1 MVLSSLSSSNGSLL
15 LDEGRWVIQICSTLE
30 EEVEEGAQIPVSVFS
45 VPKTLLSIKPEAY
58 NPELFALGPYH
69 HWHPQ
74 LYEMERYKLATARR
88 TQKKLQSIKFHQ
100 LVEYFIKKEHMIRS
114 HYHRSPLLFYQPL
127 NELFISMPT
136 LIYLSMLAIYKIV
149 RHLDFNGETLAWMMA
164 IDASFLL
171 EFLRNYSKAEGKVFR
186 RVPTMSHMVDA
197 ARMKL
202 AYNCILRDIMM
213 FENQIPLFLAR
224 KILRFQCSSYQI
236 ADKELSNMLIG
247 FVKAVSPFEVMKN
260 FPSIDV
266 KRHAHVLQ
274 LLYFM
279 IVPKAEEASETINE
293 TEVHVDIPEL
303 NEKKPMGNPSYV
315 KRLFH
320 SIWSRA
326 SDLKIMEVLPTKPIK
341 FLVKLPWNII
351 SKLPGVSILAAP
363 VAKLFF
369 FQGDE
374 KPEDEDSTDEPPLVE
389 EIMIPSV
396 TELRQAGVKFSPTKG
411 DLTTISFNSRTATFY
426 LPTVSLDVNTEV
438 LLRNLVA
445 YETTVVL
452 GPMVFTRYTEL
463 MNGII
468 DTEEDVK
475 LLRQS
480 GIILNRM
487 KNDEE
492 VAKLW
497 NGMSR
502 SVRLTKVGFIDKV
515 LEDVNKFHSSRWSVK
530 ARKIMKTYVFGSWQ
544 ILTFLAAILL
554 LLLMCVQAFCSVYSC
569 GSRWVD
575 LTNAG
580 SE

>member
-1 MVLSSLSSSNGSLL
+1 MVSSDNSIASSNGSLL
-15 LDEGRWVIQICSTLE
+15 FDERRWVTQICSTLE
-30 EEVEEGAQIPVSVFS
+30 EEVEEGVQIPVSVFS

-74 LYEMERYKLATARR
+74 LYEMERYKLATAKR
-88 TQKKLQSIKFHQ
+88 TQKQLQSIKLRQ
-100 LVEYFIKKEHMIRS
+100 LVEYFIKKEHTIRS
-114 HYHRSPLLFYQPL
+114 HYH
-127 NELFISMPT
+127 
-136 LIYLSMLAIYKIV
+136 
-149 RHLDFNGETLAWMMA
+149 RHLDFNGETLAWMMT

-171 EFLRNYSKAEGKVFR
+171 EFLRNYSNAKGKVFR
-186 RVPTMSHMVDA
+186 KVPTMSHMVDA

-213 FENQIPLFLAR
+213 LENQIPLFLVR
-224 KILRFQCSSYQI
+224 KILRFQCPSYQS

-247 FVKAVSPFEVMKN
+247 FVKEVSPFKMMEN
-260 FPSIDV
+260 FSSIDV
-266 KRHAHVLQ
+266 RRHAHLLQ
-274 LLYFM
+274 LLYLM
-279 IVPKAEEASETINE
+279 IVPNAKEASETIDE
-293 TEVHVDIPEL
+293 TEVHIGIPEL
-303 NEKKPMGNPSYV
+303 NDTKPTGNPSYV
-315 KRLFH
+315 KKFFN
-320 SIWSRA
+320 SVWSQA
-326 SDLKIMEVLPTKPIK
+326 SGLQILGVLATRPIK
-341 FLVKLPWNII
+341 FLVKIPWKII
-351 SKLPGVSILAAP
+351 SKFPGVSILAAR

-374 KPEDEDSTDEPPLVE
+374 KSEDEDSSNEPPLVE

-396 TELRQAGVKFSPTKG
+396 TELSNAGVKFSATKG
-411 DLTTISFNSRTATFY
+411 DLTTISFNSRTATFH

-445 YETTVVL
+445 YETTVES
-452 GPMVFTRYTEL
+452 GTMVFTRYTEL

-475 LLRQS
+475 LLRQR

-497 NGMSR
+497 NGMSK

-544 ILTFLAAILL
+544 ILTFLAAMLL
-554 LLLMCVQAFCSVYSC
+554 LLLTCVQAFCSVYRC
-569 GSRWVD
+569 GSRRDNV
-575 LTNAG
+575 TNLG
-580 SE
+580 

>member
-1 MVLSSLSSSNGSLL
+1 MVSSDNSIASSNGSLL
-15 LDEGRWVIQICSTLE
+15 FDERRWVTQICSTLE
-30 EEVEEGAQIPVSVFS
+30 EEVEEGVQIPVSVFS

-58 NPELFALGPYH
+58 IPELFALGPYH

-74 LYEMERYKLATARR
+74 LYEMERYKLATAKR
-88 TQKKLQSIKFHQ
+88 TQKQLQSIKLRQ
-100 LVEYFIKKEHMIRS
+100 LVEYFIKKEHTIRS
-114 HYHRSPLLFYQPL
+114 HYH
-127 NELFISMPT
+127 
-136 LIYLSMLAIYKIV
+136 
-149 RHLDFNGETLAWMMA
+149 RHLDFNGETLAWMMT

-171 EFLRNYSKAEGKVFR
+171 EFLRNYSNAKGRVFR
-186 RVPTMSHMVDA
+186 KVPTMSHMVDA

-213 FENQIPLFLAR
+213 LENQIPLFLVR
-224 KILRFQCSSYQI
+224 KILQFQCPSYQI

-247 FVKAVSPFEVMKN
+247 FVKEVSPFKMMEN
-260 FPSIDV
+260 FSSIDV
-266 KRHAHVLQ
+266 RRHAHLLQ
-274 LLYFM
+274 LLYLM
-279 IVPKAEEASETINE
+279 IVPNAKEASETIDE
-293 TEVHVDIPEL
+293 TEVHIGIPEL
-303 NEKKPMGNPSYV
+303 NDTKPTGNPSYV
-315 KRLFH
+315 KKFFN
-320 SIWSRA
+320 SVWSQT
-326 SDLKIMEVLPTKPIK
+326 SGLQILGVLATRPIK
-341 FLVKLPWNII
+341 FLVKIPWKII
-351 SKLPGVSILAAP
+351 SKFPGVSILAAR

-374 KPEDEDSTDEPPLVE
+374 KSEDEDSSNEPPLVE

-396 TELRQAGVKFSPTKG
+396 TELSNAGVKFSATKG
-411 DLTTISFNSRTATFY
+411 DLTTISFNSRTATFH

-445 YETTVVL
+445 YETTVES

-475 LLRQS
+475 LLRQR

-497 NGMSR
+497 NGMSK

-544 ILTFLAAILL
+544 ILTFLAAMLL
-554 LLLMCVQAFCSVYSC
+554 LLLTCVQAFCSVYRC
-569 GSRWVD
+569 GSRWDNV
-575 LTNAG
+575 TNLG
-580 SE
+580 

>member
-1 MVLSSLSSSNGSLL
+1 
-15 LDEGRWVIQICSTLE
+15 
-30 EEVEEGAQIPVSVFS
+30 
-45 VPKTLLSIKPEAY
+45 
-58 NPELFALGPYH
+58 
-69 HWHPQ
+69 
-74 LYEMERYKLATARR
+74 MERYKLATARR
-88 TQKKLQSIKFHQ
+88 TQKKLQSTKLHQ

-114 HYHRSPLLFYQPL
+114 HYH
-127 NELFISMPT
+127 
-136 LIYLSMLAIYKIV
+136 

-171 EFLRNYSKAEGKVFR
+171 EFLRNYSEAEGKVFR

-197 ARMKL
+197 ERIKL

-213 FENQIPLFLAR
+213 LENQIPLFLVR
-224 KILRFQCSSYQI
+224 KILRFQCPSYQI
-236 ADKELSNMLIG
+236 ADKDLSNMLIG

-266 KRHAHVLQ
+266 KRYAHVLQ

-279 IVPKAEEASETINE
+279 IVPKAKEGSETINE

-303 NEKKPMGNPSYV
+303 NETKPMGNPSYV
-315 KRLFH
+315 KQLFN
-320 SIWSRA
+320 SVWSRA
-326 SDLKIMEVLPTKPIK
+326 SDLKIMEVPATRPIK
-341 FLVKLPWNII
+341 FLGKLPWKII
-351 SKLPGVSILAAP
+351 SKLPGVSILTAP
-363 VAKLFF
+363 IAKLFF

-374 KPEDEDSTDEPPLVE
+374 KSKDEDSTDDEPPLVE

-396 TELRQAGVKFSPTKG
+396 TELSKAGVKFSPTKG
-411 DLTTISFNSRTATFY
+411 DLTTVSFNSRTATFY
-426 LPTVSLDVNTEV
+426 LPAVSLDVNTEV

-445 YETTVVL
+445 YETAVEL

-497 NGMSR
+497 NAMSR

-515 LEDVNKFHSSRWSVK
+515 LVDVNKFHSSRWSVK

-554 LLLMCVQAFCSVYSC
+554 LLLTCVQAFCSVYSC
-569 GSRWVD
+569 GSRWLNV
-575 LTNAG
+575 TNAG
-580 SE
+580 LQ